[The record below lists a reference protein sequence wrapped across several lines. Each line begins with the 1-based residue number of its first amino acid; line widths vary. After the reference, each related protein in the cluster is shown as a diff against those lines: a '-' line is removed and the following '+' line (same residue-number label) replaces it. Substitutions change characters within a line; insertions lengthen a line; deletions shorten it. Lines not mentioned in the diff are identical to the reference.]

1 MKTLKKIVVV
11 TLFML
16 IFLYLENNS
25 IVKSYIEIEHSK
37 MENNNKIKIIHLS
50 DLHCKSFG
58 ENQKYIINKIKK
70 EKPDIIAFTG
80 DLIDSRRYNEIPSL
94 ELMKELVKISPV
106 YYVTGN
112 HEWRYG
118 NVDYLQNELET
129 LGVKVLRNHKDLIK
143 INNQSIEIIGIED
156 PLSSY
161 GQDTEANIVESY
173 LMPLIKEDK
182 NFKLLLS
189 HRPEKFN
196 IYNSLN
202 IDLVLTGHAHG
213 GQIRLPIVGGLFA
226 PMQGIFPKYTKGL
239 YREKDSYMIVNRG
252 LGNSLFPQRI
262 FNRPEIVVITLKAS
276 ENRNN

>member
-1 MKTLKKIVVV
+1 MKTLKRIVVV
-11 TLFML
+11 TLLML

-80 DLIDSRRYNEIPSL
+80 DLIDSRKYDEMPSL
-94 ELMKELVKISPV
+94 EL
-106 YYVTGN
+106 TGN
-112 HEWRYG
+112 HEWRYD
-118 NVDYLQNELET
+118 NVDYLQKKLEA
-129 LGVKVLRNHKDLIK
+129 LRVKVLRNNKELIK

-161 GQDTEANIVESY
+161 GQDTEANIVENY

-196 IYNSLN
+196 IYSSLN
-202 IDLVLTGHAHG
+202 IDLALTGHAHG

-239 YREKDSYMIVNRG
+239 YKEKDSYMIVNRG

-262 FNRPEIVVITLKAS
+262 FNRPEIVVITLKSS